1 MLEHAFIESKALLWL
16 WSCETWVTCQGL
28 PPPAHILRGPQTVVK
43 MLQTWPD
50 GWYQKFVC
58 IHKNAYNN
66 NYNNTYIYTYIN
78 VSAHSAYILLLNVFD
93 TTRESFQKQKGT
105 KGREV
110 NGNKNYISA
119 WPDCKSYEVYLV
131 SWNSCKKSGNSLVQ
145 KKCSKWCL

>member
-1 MLEHAFIESKALLWL
+1 M
-16 WSCETWVTCQGL
+16 
-28 PPPAHILRGPQTVVK
+28 VK

-66 NYNNTYIYTYIN
+66 NCKNIYIYIN

-105 KGREV
+105 KGRAV
-110 NGNKNYISA
+110 NG
-119 WPDCKSYEVYLV
+119 
-131 SWNSCKKSGNSLVQ
+131 KKTI
-145 KKCSKWCL
+145 

>member
-1 MLEHAFIESKALLWL
+1 MKILAIIQFMFYRNIVIYKLYIVYLSPSNSPFPPSPLLEHAFIESKALLWL

-50 GWYQKFVC
+50 GWYQKF
-58 IHKNAYNN
+58 AYIKMHITIITK
-66 NYNNTYIYTYIN
+66 TYIYIYIYIN

-105 KGREV
+105 KGRAV
-110 NGNKNYISA
+110 NG
-119 WPDCKSYEVYLV
+119 
-131 SWNSCKKSGNSLVQ
+131 KKTI
-145 KKCSKWCL
+145 